1 MENLL
6 HYAWKYRLYQSDS
19 LLTVDNLP
27 VEVIDPGIHNFDSGP
42 DFFNAK
48 LRIGGILWVGNVEIH
63 LRASDWNRHN
73 HDTDRSYN
81 SVIAH
86 IVSDSDCQVVSQE
99 GRVVPQFV
107 LPYPMHLEKQY
118 ISLLKSDSLIAC
130 RNYIH
135 HLDPF
140 VFTSWKTRLLI
151 ERLEQKSVL
160 IDQIAQLSCN
170 DWDTIF
176 YTLLGRSFGFG
187 INSEP
192 FERLVRSIPFQI
204 VMKHSDSLFQLEA
217 LFLGQAGFLSDT
229 ECKEVRYQ
237 RLQREY
243 AYLKHKHQ
251 LQEMDTSVWKLAKT
265 HSYNFPVVRI
275 AEFAALFHSYER
287 FFALIVDKMK
297 SLDDLIALFQ
307 VNADAYWDNR
317 FSFDIPSPFNK
328 KHLGRESILIVIIN
342 AVIPV
347 LFAYGKYLGEEH
359 VTERAF
365 AILEEI
371 KAENNS
377 IVRNW
382 KSLGIRIDTAYDS
395 QAIIQLQKEYCN
407 KRKCLF
413 CPVGY
418 KIMSALS

>member
-6 HYAWKYRLYQSDS
+6 HYAWKYRLYQSVS
-19 LLTVDNLP
+19 LQTVDDLS
-27 VEVIDPGIHNFDSGP
+27 VEVIDPGIHNFNSGP

-48 LRIGGILWVGNVEIH
+48 LRIGGVLWVGNVEIH

-73 HDTDRSYN
+73 HHTDRSYN

-86 IVSDSDCQVVSQE
+86 VVSESDCQVFTQE
-99 GRVVPQFV
+99 GRALPQLL
-107 LPYPMHLEKQY
+107 LPYPEYLENRY
-118 ISLLKSDSLIAC
+118 VSLLKSDSLIAC
-130 RNYIH
+130 RDYLPHI
-135 HLDPF
+135 DPF
-140 VFTSWKTRLLI
+140 VLSSWKTRLLI

-160 IDQIAQLSCN
+160 IDQVASLSCN

-187 INSEP
+187 INSDP

-237 RLQREY
+237 RLQREFT
-243 AYLKHKHQ
+243 YLKHKHQ
-251 LQEMDTSVWKLAKT
+251 LQEMDASVWKLAKT
-265 HSYNFPVVRI
+265 HSFNFPVVRI
-275 AEFAALFHSYER
+275 AEFAALFHKYER
-287 FFALIVDKMK
+287 FFAYIVDKMQN
-297 SLDDLIALFQ
+297 LEELIALFQ
-307 VNADAYWDNR
+307 VNADSYWDNR
-317 FSFDIPSPFNK
+317 FSFDIGSPTGK

-347 LFAYGKYLGEEH
+347 LFAYGKYLGEEF

-365 AILEEI
+365 AVLEEI

-382 KSLGIRIDTAYDS
+382 KSLGMRIETAYDS
-395 QAIIQLQKEYCN
+395 QAVIQLQKEYCN

-418 KIMSALS
+418 KIMSAHS